1 MKNRYVVSRLC
12 VVVFVAA
19 LFLTLAGN
27 LHACTLWG
35 AAGSDASGGTIISK
49 NRDWK
54 PDHMQVLKMHRN
66 EKGYA
71 YFGLCTVYAEE
82 STKGVVA
89 GVNEKALTVFTAAA
103 GSLPSKMWKSRPV
116 TRRITSTLLQSYAIC
131 DDVLANK
138 DAIFSSMRP
147 AFIMISDRK
156 KILMVEVGLD
166 GKYTLKTIENGSV
179 AHTNHFME
187 ETLAEFNIKIGESSL
202 ARLDRIKHLLNI
214 SPRPCM
220 TDSFALMSKD
230 RHDGPDNSLWRTGK
244 VARTLA
250 SWIVE
255 TPARGAPKLRVVIAN
270 PGQKEETHVF
280 VLDERFWR
288 ETK

>member
-1 MKNRYVVSRLC
+1 MHAFPRLWFVVS
-12 VVVFVAA
+12 VAA
-19 LFLTLAGN
+19 LFVMLAGS

-54 PDHMQVLKMHRN
+54 PDHTQVLKMRRG
-66 EKGYA
+66 EKGHA
-71 YFGLCTVYAEE
+71 YFGLCTVYAEK
-82 STKGVVA
+82 STEGVVA
-89 GVNEKALTVFTAAA
+89 GVNEKALAVFTAAA
-103 GSLPSKMWKSRPV
+103 GSMPSSMWKNRPV
-116 TRRITSTLLQSYAIC
+116 NRIVTSTLLEGYATC
-131 DDVLANK
+131 DEVLANK

-147 AFIMISDRK
+147 AFIMISDCK
-156 KILMVEVGLD
+156 KILMVEVALD
-166 GKYTLKTIENGSV
+166 GKYTIETIENGYA
-179 AHTNHFME
+179 AHTNHFLE
-187 ETLAEFNIKIGESSL
+187 ETLAQFNVNISESSL
-202 ARLDRIKHLLNI
+202 TRLDRIKHLLNV
-214 SPRPCM
+214 SPRPCT
-220 TDSFALMSKD
+220 TDSFAVMSRD
-230 RHDGPDNSLWRTGK
+230 QHDGPDNSLWRTGK

-255 TPARGAPKLRVVIAN
+255 TPACGAPKLRVVIAN